1 MEIDINLQLRSEILD
16 IALNLEQNVNSLLLV
31 LLSIEN
37 PQRKAIT
44 NKSGNLSFKNKID
57 LLFDLDVLNSDEHK
71 KLLLLMEFRN
81 QFLHNIECSSF
92 ENAVKLLGADK
103 EKKLL
108 KFDDADDN
116 QDKELRYKC
125 AFRNL
130 YFESLKIISEKI
142 EDRKNQIENRRKTH
156 VKLIESQ
163 VFFIDNYFDILNK
176 IMLICENNVS
186 EIPEVI
192 QLINQLSKTV
202 TDDMELAFSSE
213 KFTQIQNELKELHT
227 PERIKAYFKR

>member
-1 MEIDINLQLRSEILD
+1 MENNINLQLRSEILD
-16 IALNLEQNVNSLLLV
+16 IALNLEHGVNLLLLA

-44 NKSGNLSFKNKID
+44 NKSGNISFKNKID

-71 KLLLLMEFRN
+71 KILLLMEFRN

-108 KFDDADDN
+108 KFDDADEN

-125 AFRNL
+125 AFINL
-130 YFESLKIISEKI
+130 YRETLKIMSEKTK
-142 EDRKNQIENRRKTH
+142 DRKNQIEDRRTTH
-156 VKLIESQ
+156 SKLIESQ
-163 VFFIDNYFDILNK
+163 IFFMDKYFDILNK
-176 IMLICENNVS
+176 ILLICENNVS
-186 EIPEVI
+186 DIPEVI
-192 QLINQLSKTV
+192 QLVNQIGETV
-202 TDDMELAFSSE
+202 TDDMELALSSE
-213 KFTQIQNELKELHT
+213 KYTQIQNKLEELHT
-227 PERIKAYFKR
+227 PERIKSYFKR

>member
-1 MEIDINLQLRSEILD
+1 MENDINLQLRTEILN
-16 IALNLEQNVNSLLLV
+16 IALNLEHSINLLLLA

-71 KLLLLMEFRN
+71 KILLLMEFRN

-103 EKKLL
+103 EKNLL
-108 KFDDADDN
+108 KFNDTDEN
-116 QDKELRYKC
+116 QDKELRYKS
-125 AFRNL
+125 AFINL
-130 YFESLKIISEKI
+130 YRENLKIMSEKVK
-142 EDRKNQIENRRKTH
+142 DRKNQIADRSETH

-163 VFFIDNYFDILNK
+163 GFFIDKYVNILDK
-176 IMLICENNVS
+176 ILLICENNVS
-186 EIPEVI
+186 NIPEVI
-192 QLINQLSKTV
+192 QLVNRIGEIV
-202 TDDMELAFSSE
+202 TDDMELVLSSE
-213 KFTQIQNELKELHT
+213 KYTQIKNKLEELHT
-227 PERIKAYFKR
+227 PERIKTYFKR